1 MKKLLPFII
10 IVIAVA
16 VASFLLFNNENK
28 QQESVIVEPLRVETQ
43 VLVAK
48 DKTFA
53 IHTQGIVRSTDQTQ
67 LMAEISGVI
76 ASISPRFQVGSFF
89 HVDEVLFTLESLEY
103 QAAVKQAKAVVAEK
117 KAQLVQETAKAKQ
130 AKMQWK
136 DVSNATDLALRKPFV
151 AEAKALLQSAE
162 AKLER
167 AQQIL
172 RRTEI
177 KAPYDGIVTE
187 KTVGLGQYVNPGST
201 LGKIVSVGQSE
212 IRLPLKDQ
220 LLGMLDYSELSPQ
233 HNQTGCQLSVELSFV
248 YKGEQVSREAEVC
261 RSEAVIDAESRVHYL
276 VANIPDPYLLY
287 PKDLDVEEI
296 KKPLKIGTFVTAKLF
311 SKQYEGVFEIP
322 RELLRDNNQ
331 ILMVKKS
338 ATGKDEIHFKRV
350 DYFHADNKY
359 IYVKEGLKA
368 GDRIS
373 LTYIDMPIEGMAVIT
388 DTGIAVD
395 QGAVN

>member
-16 VASFLLFNNENK
+16 VASVLLFNNENK

-276 VANIPDPYLLY
+276 VANILDPYLLY
-287 PKDLDVEEI
+287 PKDLDAVETR
-296 KKPLKIGTFVTAKLF
+296 KPLKIGTFVTAKLL
-311 SKQYEGVFEIP
+311 SKQYDGVFEIP

-331 ILMVKKS
+331 ILMVEKS
-338 ATGKDEIHFKRV
+338 AGGEDEIHFKQIN
-350 DYFHADNKY
+350 YFHADNKY

-373 LTYIDMPIEGMAVIT
+373 LTYIDMPIEGMAVAIEIET
-388 DTGIAVD
+388 AVD
-395 QGAVN
+395 QGSVN

>member
-16 VASFLLFNNENK
+16 VASVLLFNNENK

-212 IRLPLKDQ
+212 MRLPLKDQ

-287 PKDLDVEEI
+287 PKDLDAVETR
-296 KKPLKIGTFVTAKLF
+296 KPLKIGTFVTAKLL
-311 SKQYEGVFEIP
+311 SKQYKGVFEIP

-338 ATGKDEIHFKRV
+338 ASGGDEIHFKQV

-359 IYVKEGLKA
+359 IYINAGLKA
-368 GDRIS
+368 GERIS

-388 DTGIAVD
+388 DTGIAVE

>member
-1 MKKLLPFII
+1 
-10 IVIAVA
+10 
-16 VASFLLFNNENK
+16 
-28 QQESVIVEPLRVETQ
+28 VIVEPLRVETQ

-201 LGKIVSVGQSE
+201 LGKIVSVVQSE

-220 LLGMLDYSELSPQ
+220 LLGMLDYTELSPQ
-233 HNQTGCQLSVELSFV
+233 HNQTGCQLAVELSFV
-248 YKGEQVSREAEVC
+248 YKGENVSRKAEVC

-287 PKDLDVEEI
+287 PKDLDAVETR
-296 KKPLKIGTFVTAKLF
+296 KPLKIGTFVTAKLL
-311 SKQYEGVFEIP
+311 SKQYKAIFEIP

-331 ILMVKKS
+331 ILMVEKS
-338 ATGKDEIHFKRV
+338 ASGEDTIHFKQV
-350 DYFHADNKY
+350 DYFHADNNSL
-359 IYVKEGLKA
+359 YVRDGLKA

-373 LTYIDMPIEGMAVIT
+373 LTYIDMPIEGMPVVVKKDSEIN
-388 DTGIAVD
+388 

>member
-212 IRLPLKDQ
+212 MRLPLKDQ

-287 PKDLDVEEI
+287 PKDLDAVEI
-296 KKPLKIGTFVTAKLF
+296 KKPLKIGTFVTAKLL
-311 SKQYEGVFEIP
+311 SKQYKGVFEIP

-338 ATGKDEIHFKRV
+338 ASGEDEIHFKQV

-368 GDRIS
+368 GERIS

-388 DTGIAVD
+388 DTGIAVE